1 MLQFT
6 KNTIHVIMFLSI
18 HFFLYFFSGFM
29 GSRYAREYFFQHTLM
44 DVSFRDLNEIIH
56 PNAENI
62 PEYIRQY
69 PSATFVNGDLWNDPS
84 KIKEDMKFEAH
95 NTDYILSYLNYV
107 KMQSTTYNL
116 VAKGK
121 FSVVYTFFY
130 SYKINIIDF

>member
-1 MLQFT
+1 
-6 KNTIHVIMFLSI
+6 
-18 HFFLYFFSGFM
+18 M

-95 NTDYILSYLNYV
+95 NRDYILSYLNYV

-130 SYKINIIDF
+130 

>member
-6 KNTIHVIMFLSI
+6 KNRIHVIMFLSI

-44 DVSFRDLNEIIH
+44 DVSFRDVNEIIH

-69 PSATFVNGDLWNDPS
+69 PSATFLNGD
-84 KIKEDMKFEAH
+84 
-95 NTDYILSYLNYV
+95 
-107 KMQSTTYNL
+107 
-116 VAKGK
+116 
-121 FSVVYTFFY
+121 
-130 SYKINIIDF
+130 